1 MQFWTCPYCGANL
14 DPGEHCDCKKEM
26 PPRVRPTPQAA
37 SGNSFSR
44 ANVPHIIVSKQ
55 EGKSNDLHPQK
66 A

>member
-14 DPGEHCDCKKEM
+14 DPGERCDCKKEM
-26 PPRVRPTPQAA
+26 PPRVLQHSQAA
-37 SGNSFSR
+37 GGNSFSR

-55 EGKSNDLHPQK
+55 EEKSNDLQPPK

>member
-1 MQFWTCPYCGANL
+1 MLYWQCPYCGANL
-14 DPGEHCDCKKEM
+14 DPGAHCDCKQKK
-26 PPRVRPTPQAA
+26 PPWVRPTLQAA

-55 EGKSNDLHPQK
+55 EEKSNDLQSQK